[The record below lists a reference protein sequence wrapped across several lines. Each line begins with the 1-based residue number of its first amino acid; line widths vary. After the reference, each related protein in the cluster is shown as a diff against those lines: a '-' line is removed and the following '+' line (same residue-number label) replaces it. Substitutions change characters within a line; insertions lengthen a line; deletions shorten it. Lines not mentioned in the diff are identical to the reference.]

1 MPSVHIARFVDMD
14 YMFNIG
20 AGVGKGRPNARL
32 DVMLVQY
39 LLCHAEQESITPDGY
54 SRGRIVPPEYK
65 GQRLKVDGFCG
76 PKTLR
81 YIEYYQQFRNSHA
94 QRSGGNE
101 MPMRVQ
107 IKCDGAIDPWK
118 FPVAMNFR
126 HQNNEVLGSTYTLA
140 CLSYDAAKSDEF
152 RTFTEMPAEL
162 QRVLLA
168 R

>member
-1 MPSVHIARFVDMD
+1 MASVHIARFVDMN
-14 YMFNIG
+14 YLFNISS
-20 AGVGKGRPNARL
+20 GVGRGRANSRL

-39 LLCHAEQESITPDGY
+39 LLNHAEQETARPDGY

-65 GQRLKVDGFCG
+65 LASLKVDGVCG

-94 QRSGGNE
+94 QRSGGND
-101 MPMRVQ
+101 MPMKVQ
-107 IKCDGAIDPWK
+107 IKCDGAVDPWK

-126 HQNNEVLGSTYTLA
+126 HQNNAVLGATYTLA

-152 RTFTEMPAEL
+152 RSFGQMPAEL
-162 QRVLLA
+162 QRILLA